1 MDRGEFLRM
10 STAPEARFCAWSI
23 RPRSGPILA
32 MFGMALVDA
41 VRHGAKAYSQAVRV
55 SEEHAL
61 EQIWWGFDAERS
73 RPTDDPKQI
82 PDLNSGLSLAK

>member
-10 STAPEARFCAWSI
+10 STAPDGSVLCMVDPAAI
-23 RPRSGPILA
+23 GADPA

-61 EQIWWGFDAERS
+61 ERIWWGFDAERS

-82 PDLNSGLSLAK
+82 S